1 MSSLFR
7 SVLHTAALG
16 LTLSTF
22 AFGCGVDTEDD
33 DGDSTEDA
41 VRRDQ
46 DSLDRPTDTKID
58 LEPGL
63 WHDNKLVPG
72 EGWHVYHFTARTEGY
87 VAFQMQAP
95 PGHPNL
101 WSYIRLVDK
110 ENNNQIW
117 AGVGNKKTNLCD
129 IIVYAEA
136 GKKYD
141 VIVTSQ
147 ENSLLVGNQR
157 QYTDGPYTIAVS
169 PVDVEF
175 P

>member
-1 MSSLFR
+1 MSSVIRSLFQ
-7 SVLHTAALG
+7 VAVLG
-16 LTLSTF
+16 LAVS
-22 AFGCGVDTEDD
+22 AFGYGCGVDTEEDE
-33 DGDSTEDA
+33 GDSSEDA
-41 VRRDQ
+41 VRTDQ
-46 DSLDRPTDTKID
+46 DSLDKPTDTKVN

-72 EGWHVYHFTARTEGY
+72 EGWHVYHFTAQADGF

-101 WSYIRLVDK
+101 WSYLRIVDK
-110 ENNNQIW
+110 ANNSQIW
-117 AGVGNKKTNLCD
+117 AGVGNKKTNMCEV
-129 IIVYAEA
+129 IVNAEA
-136 GKKYD
+136 GKAYD

-157 QYTDGPYTIAVS
+157 QQTDGPYTVAVS
-169 PVDVEF
+169 PVDVAF